1 MVKKVDKDGV
11 EIITADSLTKSN
23 TDTINKEQGPM
34 DELINILSNGSRLLD
49 QIDNI
54 LSKSLAMKNAHF
66 ASDTLTQSS
75 QSNVP
80 QITKKKVNADAIIAG
95 LDQIL
100 SVEPDM
106 TVAQLKE
113 YIAKNKEQANALLS
127 RFTG

>member
-54 LSKSLAMKNAHF
+54 LSKSLAMKDAHF
-66 ASDTLTQSS
+66 ASHSSGISS
-75 QSNVP
+75 QSNAP

-113 YIAKNKEQANALLS
+113 YIAKNKEQADMLLS